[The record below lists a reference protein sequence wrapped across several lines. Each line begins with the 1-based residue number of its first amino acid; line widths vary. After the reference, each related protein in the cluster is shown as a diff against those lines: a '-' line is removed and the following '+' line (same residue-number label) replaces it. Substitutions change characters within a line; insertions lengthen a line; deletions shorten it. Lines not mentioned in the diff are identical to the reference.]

1 MDTSTAH
8 RKIELQSAE
17 DFSYLIANVRR
28 AAAEHINAAFPP
40 VEPSSSSSSSAAQAG
55 GDDELR
61 VQIET
66 LVDEYITRTFTLAAP
81 NLTINGLPVR
91 DPGPFLSGGNG
102 GGAEGKAADQPEEQH
117 EPFDGRKRDRVEDL
131 SRQEEDLLRDIAALK
146 RKVPGAAAAGWAE
159 RVRSGIVE
167 DEKILQQRREELV
180 RLVGEGGWDEENRAR
195 GRRSAVPGG
204 EEGKSRSGVL
214 GDFKTLER
222 QEAVE
227 RTFGGAVEMLGRL
240 KGDMPAT
247 VAKMERARV
256 AGEYVVT
263 ER

>member
-1 MDTSTAH
+1 MDTSLAH

-28 AAAEHINAAFPP
+28 AAAAHINEAFPP
-40 VEPSSSSSSSAAQAG
+40 VDPSTTQG

-61 VQIET
+61 QQIEV

-81 NLTINGLPVR
+81 NLRVNGLPVT
-91 DPGPFLSGGNG
+91 DPGPFLSGGD
-102 GGAEGKAADQPEEQH
+102 GKKKDEPEEQH
-117 EPFDGRKRDRVEDL
+117 EPFDGQKRERVEML
-131 SRQEEDLLRDIAALK
+131 VREEEDLLRDIAALK
-146 RKVPGAAAAGWAE
+146 RKVPGATAGSWGE
-159 RVRSGIVE
+159 RVRGGIE
-167 DEKILQQRREELV
+167 GDERVLEQRKEEIV
-180 RLVGEGGWDEENRAR
+180 RMVREGGWDEE
-195 GRRSAVPGG
+195 
-204 EEGKSRSGVL
+204 GKGKKSKGML
-214 GDFKTLER
+214 GDVKPLER
-222 QEAVE
+222 QEDVE
-227 RTFGGAVEMLGRL
+227 RAFGGAVSMLGRL